1 MGEVRAVKW
10 ESAVKWEKSLS
21 FRVST
26 EELIRRAANS
36 VEIGY
41 NPNKKSEVK

>member
-10 ESAVKWEKSLS
+10 EKSLEN
-21 FRVST
+21 RLST
-26 EELIRRAANS
+26 EEMIAKAANS

-41 NPNKKSEVK
+41 NPNRRK